1 VRAASGGDLS
11 SSSLDDGMGGV
22 SGVPLALG
30 KTPMGWRTPMIL
42 PRWLARRGR
51 QHIGVATA
59 KTATSVLS
67 LNEQNLDQCKC
78 LL

>member
-1 VRAASGGDLS
+1 
-11 SSSLDDGMGGV
+11 
-22 SGVPLALG
+22 
-30 KTPMGWRTPMIL
+30 
-42 PRWLARRGR
+42 
-51 QHIGVATA
+51 VATA